1 MHQLKTMCA
10 AAADK
15 DNMNDDDPLGSDEED
30 EETDSE
36 TGADDDSAAGSG
48 SDSDEEEGGR
58 LLKATLEARQAAR
71 AAGDHPL
78 QQSFRAAAAQLLEK
92 YGTATESIKLGKKNK
107 KQLAAAREEEAEPD
121 AEAEAGSEEA
131 EEAEEELVSGDSST
145 LEDSEADQESAEEA
159 STADSGS
166 GEEEDQTSASAS
178 AQSEEPADS
187 PTAAAEADHH
197 QRERQQAHAE
207 AQSSGHSHAD
217 LPEAADDIPYTI
229 AAPSSYASF
238 AQLVQG
244 QSPDKLGLIIQ
255 RIRVCNAI
263 ALATDNRRK
272 LQASAGSSSC
282 LSQREFT
289 CVLIASCKAAKPF
302 GSSRDLHCNLLIKSG
317 AAGLCMSP
325 QAFTL
330 PSHAVLPACLP
341 SKQHSAL
348 PPPQLTS
355 INSNRQAA
363 C

>member
-15 DNMNDDDPLGSDEED
+15 DNMNDDDPLGSEEED
-30 EETDSE
+30 EESDSE
-36 TGADDDSAAGSG
+36 TGADDDSAAGTG
-48 SDSDEEEGGR
+48 SDSDEEEGAR

-92 YGTATESIKLGKKNK
+92 YGTATEKVKLGKKNK
-107 KQLAAAREEEAEPD
+107 KKQQLAAALEEEAEPD
-121 AEAEAGSEEA
+121 AEAEAGT
-131 EEAEEELVSGDSST
+131 EEAEEEPVSGDSST
-145 LEDSEADQESAEEA
+145 LEDSEADEESAEEA

-166 GEEEDQTSASAS
+166 EEEEDQTSASAS

-187 PTAAAEADHH
+187 PTAAAQANHR
-197 QRERQQAHAE
+197 QLERQQAHAE
-207 AQSSGHSHAD
+207 AQSSGHNHAD